1 MRKTLLLILS
11 LIALAACSHKPTQQ
25 KIAQDYIYSLAYHPE
40 YLKVLTCNAVH
51 RPDTTIFSTSYHIA
65 NVDGVP
71 ISNREWINVTA
82 VYTDSI
88 KVTHTFLP
96 EHYYCCATIECV
108 NDCENVVHETVEVAV
123 LPNDSAIMF
132 YDYQKRYYK
141 SICDT
146 IYAQRDTLTDVREYI
161 GYLDEWNGWVVEQML
176 LNYHPSSA
184 CDGNNGET
192 F

>member
-11 LIALAACSHKPTQQ
+11 LIVLAACSHKSTPQ
-25 KIAQDYIYSLAYHPE
+25 KIAQNYIYSLAYHPE
-40 YLKVLTCNAVH
+40 HLKVISCSAVL
-51 RPDTTIFSTSYHIA
+51 RPDTTIFTTSYHIA
-65 NVDGVP
+65 AVDGEP
-71 ISNREWINVTA
+71 ISYREWIHVKT
-82 VYTDSI
+82 VCTDSV
-88 KVTHTFLP
+88 KVTHVFLP
-96 EHYYCCATIECV
+96 EHYYCCAKIECMS
-108 NDCENVVHETVEVAV
+108 DCENIVRETVEVAV

-132 YDYQKRYYK
+132 DSYRKRYYNQV
-141 SICDT
+141 IDT
-146 IYAQRDTLTDVREYI
+146 TYAQRDTLTDVREYI